1 MKKFIEFVVKKLV
14 DKPEDVRVTEV
25 KGERVTV
32 YELHVG
38 KGDMGKVIGKRGQT
52 ASAIRTLLNA
62 ASAAEKGNRSILEIL
77 E

>member
-38 KGDMGKVIGKRGQT
+38 KGDM
-52 ASAIRTLLNA
+52 
-62 ASAAEKGNRSILEIL
+62 
-77 E
+77 